1 MPSFRAAFRIP
12 TLVSL
17 LTLTGSAS
25 LIAAEPIYQNDFE
38 KAEPGPAPKE
48 LMVISGVFTVNEE
61 GGNKFLELP
70 GSPLDAFGALF
81 GSNPPGDATASARF
95 HGSKKGRKFPTFG
108 ISLHGVG
115 GYRLQMSPGKNAL
128 EIYKGDEPKQSIPF
142 TWKSDSWTHLRI
154 QLRKSGEGC
163 VVEGKAWADGTPE
176 PEAWSIKLEDKE
188 APTPGRAGIWGSP
201 YAGTPIRFDDLRL
214 APVE

>member
-1 MPSFRAAFRIP
+1 MSPRLFLPSITRCLLAFAAAGA
-12 TLVSL
+12 
-17 LTLTGSAS
+17 LTAT
-25 LIAAEPIYQNDFE
+25 AAEPLYQNDFE
-38 KAEPGPAPKE
+38 KAEVGPAPKD
-48 LMVISGVFTVNEE
+48 LMVISGVFAVKEE
-61 GGNKFLELP
+61 AGNKFLELP
-70 GSPLDAFGALF
+70 GAPLDAFGALF

-95 HGSKKGRKFPTFG
+95 HGTKTGRKFPTFG

-115 GYRLQMSPGKNAL
+115 GYRLQLSPGKNAL
-128 EIYKGDEPKQSIPF
+128 EIYKGDESKQSIPF
-142 TWKSDSWTHLRI
+142 KWQSGTWTHLRI

-163 VVEGKAWADGTPE
+163 IVEGKAWTEGSPE
-176 PEAWSIKLEDKE
+176 PEAWSIKLEEKE